1 MMRNRNKKWM
11 AFIPVL
17 IIAAVFGF
25 GWLVMFLWNTALVP
39 ATGFHVISFWQA
51 IGILLLS
58 KILFSGFG
66 GKGKHRGGPG
76 WKQNWSTMTDEE
88 KARFKQEW
96 WKRCGH
102 YPSEKETKAES
113 THTQEQNP

>member
-25 GWLVMFLWNTALVP
+25 GWLVMFLWNKALVP
-39 ATGFHVISFWQA
+39 ATNFHVISFWQA

-66 GKGKHRGGPG
+66 GKGKHRGGPA
-76 WKQNWSTMTDEE
+76 WKQNWSNMTDEE

-102 YPSEKETKAES
+102 YPAEKEIKSENKP
-113 THTQEQNP
+113 TQEQSL

>member
-11 AFIPVL
+11 ALIPLLLV
-17 IIAAVFGF
+17 AAVFAF
-25 GWLVMFLWNTALVP
+25 GWLVMFLWNKALVP
-39 ATGFHVISFWQA
+39 ATGLYVINFWQA

-66 GKGKHRGGPG
+66 GKGKHKVGPG
-76 WKQNWSTMTDEE
+76 WKQNWGAMSDDE

-96 WKRCGH
+96 WKRCGR
-102 YPSEKETKAES
+102 YPEEKEIKPENKP
-113 THTQEQNP
+113 TQE